1 MFRFFRSKKRSA
13 KAVAPP
19 RDPEAYSDAL
29 LSGWVLPPEAFEPSA
44 PRESVPGEKQD
55 SEVLERFYRSQQ

>member
-1 MFRFFRSKKRSA
+1 MFGFFRSKKRAA
-13 KAVAPP
+13 KAVAPA
-19 RDPEAYSDAL
+19 RDPEAYSEAL

-44 PRESVPGEKQD
+44 PRESTEGEKQD